1 MINVLVTTTSFQDT
15 PGKHHALLEAQGWT
29 LKSLRGPLIE
39 KKLLPIIDKYDA
51 VICGDDEYTN
61 AVLTKGKKGKLKA
74 VSKYG
79 VGLDK
84 IDLEAAKKLGISVR
98 NCPAVNPPSVSEH
111 VIALLLSF
119 SRNIPIHVQDI
130 NNSNW
135 NRITGTEIKGKTFG
149 IICLG
154 AIGQELSP
162 KLHGLG
168 LKVLVFDVNPD
179 TTFINQHKYVE
190 VVDSIERIFAES
202 DIVSLHVP
210 LNKHTKHIINEKVI
224 IETLKKKPI
233 IINTARGE
241 LVDSY
246 AIVKGIKQG
255 KVKAYLAD
263 VLKEEPLSENEPLL
277 GCENVIITPHVGSR
291 TFESVQ
297 RQGVMAVKNLMELVE
312 KWI

>member
-15 PGKHHALLEAQGWT
+15 PGEHHVLMKAQGWT
-29 LKSLRGPLIE
+29 LKVLRGPLTE

-51 VICGDDEYTN
+51 VICGDDEYTE
-61 AVLTKGKKGKLKA
+61 AVLEKGKKGKLKA

-84 IDLEAAKKLGISVR
+84 IDLLAAKKLGISVR

-119 SRNIPIHVQDI
+119 SRNISTHVHDI
-130 NNSNW
+130 KKTTW

-149 IICLG
+149 IIGLG

-168 LKVLVFDVNPD
+168 LKVLAFDVNPNRI
-179 TTFINQHKYVE
+179 FINEHKYVE
-190 VVDSIERIFAES
+190 LADSIEHIFTNS
-202 DIVSLHVP
+202 DIISLHVP
-210 LNKHTKHIINEKVI
+210 LNKHTKHIINENVI
-224 IETLKKKPI
+224 FKALKKKPI

-246 AIVKGIKQG
+246 QIIKGIKQG
-255 KVKAYLAD
+255 KVKAYLTD

-297 RQGVMAVKNLMELVE
+297 RQGTMAVKNLMELAE

>member
-15 PGKHHALLEAQGWT
+15 PGEHHVLMEAQGWT
-29 LKSLRGPLIE
+29 LKVLRGPLTE

-51 VICGDDEYTN
+51 VICGDDEYTE
-61 AVLTKGKKGKLKA
+61 AVLEKGKKGKLKA

-84 IDLEAAKKLGISVR
+84 IDLLAAKKLGISVR

-119 SRNIPIHVQDI
+119 SRNIPTHVHDI
-130 NNSNW
+130 KKTTW

-149 IICLG
+149 IIGLG

-168 LKVLVFDVNPD
+168 LKVLAFDVNPNRI
-179 TTFINQHKYVE
+179 FINEHKYVE
-190 VVDSIERIFAES
+190 LADSIEHIFTKS
-202 DIVSLHVP
+202 DIISLHVP
-210 LNKHTKHIINEKVI
+210 LNKHTKHIINENVI
-224 IETLKKKPI
+224 FETLKKKPI

-246 AIVKGIKQG
+246 QIIKGIKQG
-255 KVKAYLAD
+255 KVKAYLTD

-297 RQGVMAVKNLMELVE
+297 RQGTLAVKNLMELVE

>member
-15 PGKHHALLEAQGWT
+15 PGEHHVLMEAQGWT
-29 LKSLRGPLIE
+29 LKVLRGPLTE

-51 VICGDDEYTN
+51 VICGDDEYTE
-61 AVLTKGKKGKLKA
+61 AVLEKGKKGKLKA

-84 IDLEAAKKLGISVR
+84 IDLLAAKKLGISVR

-119 SRNIPIHVQDI
+119 SRNISTHVHDI
-130 NNSNW
+130 KKTTW

-149 IICLG
+149 IIGLG

-168 LKVLVFDVNPD
+168 LKVLAFDVNPNRI
-179 TTFINQHKYVE
+179 FINEHKYVE
-190 VVDSIERIFAES
+190 LADSIEHIFTNS
-202 DIVSLHVP
+202 DIISLHVP
-210 LNKHTKHIINEKVI
+210 LNKHTKHIINENVI
-224 IETLKKKPI
+224 FKALKKKPI

-246 AIVKGIKQG
+246 QIIKGIKQG
-255 KVKAYLAD
+255 KVKAYLTD

-297 RQGVMAVKNLMELVE
+297 RQGTLAVKNLMELAE

>member
-1 MINVLVTTTSFQDT
+1 MINVLVTTTSFQDP
-15 PGKHHALLEAQGWT
+15 PGEHHVLMEAQGWT
-29 LKSLRGPLIE
+29 LKVLRGPLTE

-51 VICGDDEYTN
+51 VICGDDEYTE
-61 AVLTKGKKGKLKA
+61 AVLEKGKKGKLKA

-84 IDLEAAKKLGISVR
+84 IDLLAAKKLGISVR

-119 SRNIPIHVQDI
+119 SRNISTHVHDI
-130 NNSNW
+130 KKTTW

-149 IICLG
+149 IIGLG

-168 LKVLVFDVNPD
+168 LKVLAFDVNPNRI
-179 TTFINQHKYVE
+179 FINEHKYVE
-190 VVDSIERIFAES
+190 LADSIEHIFTNS
-202 DIVSLHVP
+202 DIISLHVP
-210 LNKHTKHIINEKVI
+210 LNKHTKHIINENVI
-224 IETLKKKPI
+224 FKALKKKPI

-246 AIVKGIKQG
+246 QIIKGIKQG
-255 KVKAYLAD
+255 KVKAYLTD

-297 RQGVMAVKNLMELVE
+297 RQGTLAVKNLMELAE

>member
-1 MINVLVTTTSFQDT
+1 M
-15 PGKHHALLEAQGWT
+15 EAQGWT
-29 LKSLRGPLIE
+29 LKVLRGPLTE

-51 VICGDDEYTN
+51 VICGDDEYTE
-61 AVLTKGKKGKLKA
+61 AVLEKGKKGKLKA

-84 IDLEAAKKLGISVR
+84 IDLLAAKKLGISVR

-119 SRNIPIHVQDI
+119 SRNISTHVHDI
-130 NNSNW
+130 KKTTW

-149 IICLG
+149 IIGLG

-168 LKVLVFDVNPD
+168 LKVLAFDVNPNRI
-179 TTFINQHKYVE
+179 FINEHKYVE
-190 VVDSIERIFAES
+190 LADSIEHIFTNS
-202 DIVSLHVP
+202 DIISLHVP
-210 LNKHTKHIINEKVI
+210 LNKHTKHIINENVI
-224 IETLKKKPI
+224 FKALKKKPI

-246 AIVKGIKQG
+246 QIIKGIKQG
-255 KVKAYLAD
+255 KVKAYLTD

-297 RQGVMAVKNLMELVE
+297 RQGTLAVKNLMELAE